1 MFTYQNGQFTLYSIP
16 KVLPT
21 FTPKKT
27 AAQEKKNQESH
38 PVLSAA
44 TGRSFTKIQSLNSN
58 LMSFRP
64 QHKSVSLTT
73 QFFLKSN
80 GNGNFDDLTGR

>member
-1 MFTYQNGQFTLYSIP
+1 MFSYQTGQFPVYSIP

-21 FTPKKT
+21 STPKNT
-27 AAQEKKNQESH
+27 AIEGKKNRSH
-38 PVLSAA
+38 TQSSLLPLEEVLV
-44 TGRSFTKIQSLNSN
+44 KIQSLNSN

-73 QFFLKSN
+73 QFLKSN
-80 GNGNFDDLTGR
+80 GNGNFDGLAGR